1 MQEKKIFRLFS
12 SMMLVLLLS
21 IIIMFSI
28 HTFSSLVAA
37 NAETETI
44 DMNNSYILGI
54 HDNILTITDNSIIG
68 NFAKQFGGLTKQFEY
83 TVNLD
88 GKQIFPNDTIKQ
100 DIVTKYKSTDYNINN
115 LNYKIL
121 GFNIDASN
129 IKIRVNPSRIDQITT
144 RVDFPVLLARN
155 VTVTNG
161 SINLKYR
168 QVNLGSIYGIY
179 NKGTDKMTMHIPIS
193 TALQYLPHF

>member
-1 MQEKKIFRLFS
+1 MQEKKIFRLLS
-12 SMMLVLLLS
+12 SMMLALLLS

-28 HTFSSLVAA
+28 HTFSSLVEAYA
-37 NAETETI
+37 ETI

-54 HDNILTITDNSIIG
+54 HDNILTITDNSLLG
-68 NFAKQFGGLTKQFEY
+68 NLAKQFGGLTKQFEY

-100 DIVTKYKSTDYNINN
+100 DIVTKYTSKDYNINS

-121 GFNIDASN
+121 GFNINASN
-129 IKIRVNPSRIDQITT
+129 IKIRVNPSRIDQSTT

-179 NKGTDKMTMHIPIS
+179 NKDTDKMTVHIPIS
-193 TALQYLPHF
+193 TALQYLHNF

>member
-12 SMMLVLLLS
+12 SMTLALLLS
-21 IIIMFSI
+21 IIIVFSI

-37 NAETETI
+37 YAETI

-121 GFNIDASN
+121 GFNINASN
-129 IKIRVNPSRIDQITT
+129 IKIRVNPSRIGQITT

>member
-1 MQEKKIFRLFS
+1 MQEKKIFRLLS
-12 SMMLVLLLS
+12 SMMLALLLS

-28 HTFSSLVAA
+28 HTFSSLVEAYA
-37 NAETETI
+37 ETI

-54 HDNILTITDNSIIG
+54 HDNILTITDNSLLG
-68 NFAKQFGGLTKQFEY
+68 NLAKQFGGLTKQFEY

-100 DIVTKYKSTDYNINN
+100 DIVTKYTSTDYNINS

-121 GFNIDASN
+121 GFNINASN
-129 IKIRVNPSRIDQITT
+129 IKIRVNPSRIDQSTT

-179 NKGTDKMTMHIPIS
+179 NKDTDKMTVHIPIS
-193 TALQYLPHF
+193 TALQYLPNF

>member
-12 SMMLVLLLS
+12 SMMLALLLS

-37 NAETETI
+37 NAETI

-54 HDNILTITDNSIIG
+54 HDNILTITDNSILG
-68 NFAKQFGGLTKQFEY
+68 NLAKQFSSLTKQFEY

-100 DIVTKYKSTDYNINN
+100 DIVTKYKSTDYYIN
-115 LNYKIL
+115 
-121 GFNIDASN
+121 
-129 IKIRVNPSRIDQITT
+129 
-144 RVDFPVLLARN
+144 
-155 VTVTNG
+155 
-161 SINLKYR
+161 
-168 QVNLGSIYGIY
+168 
-179 NKGTDKMTMHIPIS
+179 
-193 TALQYLPHF
+193 

>member
-1 MQEKKIFRLFS
+1 MQEKKIFRLLS
-12 SMMLVLLLS
+12 SMMLALLLS
-21 IIIMFSI
+21 IIMFSI

-37 NAETETI
+37 YAETI
-44 DMNNSYILGI
+44 YMNNSYVLGI
-54 HDNILTITDNSIIG
+54 HDNILTITDNSLLG
-68 NFAKQFGGLTKQFEY
+68 NLAKQFGGLTKQFEY

-100 DIVTKYKSTDYNINN
+100 DIVTKYTSTDYNINS

-121 GFNIDASN
+121 GFNINASN
-129 IKIRVNPSRIDQITT
+129 IKIRVNPSRIDQSTT

-179 NKGTDKMTMHIPIS
+179 NKDTDKMTVHIPIS
-193 TALQYLPHF
+193 TALQYLPNF

>member
-1 MQEKKIFRLFS
+1 MQEKKIFRLLS
-12 SMMLVLLLS
+12 SMMLALLLS
-21 IIIMFSI
+21 IIMFSI

-37 NAETETI
+37 YAETI
-44 DMNNSYILGI
+44 DMNNSYVLGI
-54 HDNILTITDNSIIG
+54 HDNILTITDNSLLG
-68 NFAKQFGGLTKQFEY
+68 NLAKQFGGLTKQFEY

-100 DIVTKYKSTDYNINN
+100 DIVTKYTSTDYNINS

-121 GFNIDASN
+121 GFNINASN
-129 IKIRVNPSRIDQITT
+129 IKIRVNPSRIDQSTT

-179 NKGTDKMTMHIPIS
+179 NKDTDKMTVHIQIS
-193 TALQYLPHF
+193 TALQYLPNF

>member
-1 MQEKKIFRLFS
+1 MQEKKIFRLLS
-12 SMMLVLLLS
+12 SMTLALLLS
-21 IIIMFSI
+21 IIMFSI

-37 NAETETI
+37 YAETI
-44 DMNNSYILGI
+44 DMNNSYVLGI
-54 HDNILTITDNSIIG
+54 HDNILTITDNSLLG
-68 NFAKQFGGLTKQFEY
+68 NLAKQFGGLTKQFEY

-100 DIVTKYKSTDYNINN
+100 DTVTKYTSTDYNINS

-121 GFNIDASN
+121 GFNINASN
-129 IKIRVNPSRIDQITT
+129 IKIRVNPSRIDQSTT

-179 NKGTDKMTMHIPIS
+179 NKDTDKMTVHIPIS
-193 TALQYLPHF
+193 TALQYLPNF

>member
-1 MQEKKIFRLFS
+1 MQEKKIFRLLS
-12 SMMLVLLLS
+12 SMMLALLLS
-21 IIIMFSI
+21 IIMFSI

-37 NAETETI
+37 YAETI
-44 DMNNSYILGI
+44 DMNNSYVLGI
-54 HDNILTITDNSIIG
+54 HDNILTITDNSLLG
-68 NFAKQFGGLTKQFEY
+68 NLAKQFGGLTNQFEY

-100 DIVTKYKSTDYNINN
+100 DIVTKYTSKDYNINS

-121 GFNIDASN
+121 GFNINASN
-129 IKIRVNPSRIDQITT
+129 IKIRVNPSRIDQSTT

-179 NKGTDKMTMHIPIS
+179 NKDTDKMTVHIPIS
-193 TALQYLPHF
+193 TALQYLPNF

>member
-1 MQEKKIFRLFS
+1 MQEKKIFRLLS
-12 SMMLVLLLS
+12 SMMLALLLS
-21 IIIMFSI
+21 IIMFSI
-28 HTFSSLVAA
+28 HTFSSLVEAYA
-37 NAETETI
+37 ETI

-54 HDNILTITDNSIIG
+54 HDNILTITDNSLLG
-68 NFAKQFGGLTKQFEY
+68 NLAKQFGGLTKQLEY

-100 DIVTKYKSTDYNINN
+100 DIVTKYTSTDYNINS

-121 GFNIDASN
+121 GFNINASN
-129 IKIRVNPSRIDQITT
+129 IKIRVNPSRIDQSTT

-179 NKGTDKMTMHIPIS
+179 NKDTDKMTVHIPIS
-193 TALQYLPHF
+193 TALQYLPNF

>member
-12 SMMLVLLLS
+12 SMTLALLLS
-21 IIIMFSI
+21 IIIVFSI

-37 NAETETI
+37 YAETI

-54 HDNILTITDNSIIG
+54 HDNILTITDNSILG

-100 DIVTKYKSTDYNINN
+100 DIVTKYKSKDYNINN

-121 GFNIDASN
+121 GFNINASN
-129 IKIRVNPSRIDQITT
+129 IKIRVNPSRIGQITT

>member
-12 SMMLVLLLS
+12 SMMLALLLS

-37 NAETETI
+37 NAETI

-54 HDNILTITDNSIIG
+54 HDNIFTITDNSILG
-68 NFAKQFGGLTKQFEY
+68 NLAKQFGSLTKQFEY

-100 DIVTKYKSTDYNINN
+100 DIVTKYKSTDYNINS

-121 GFNIDASN
+121 GFNINASN

>member
-1 MQEKKIFRLFS
+1 MQEKKIFRLLS
-12 SMMLVLLLS
+12 SMMLALLLS
-21 IIIMFSI
+21 IIMFSI

-37 NAETETI
+37 YAETI
-44 DMNNSYILGI
+44 DMNNSYVLGI
-54 HDNILTITDNSIIG
+54 HDNILTITDNSLLG
-68 NFAKQFGGLTKQFEY
+68 NLAKQFGGLTKQFEY

-100 DIVTKYKSTDYNINN
+100 DIVTKYTSTDYNINS

-121 GFNIDASN
+121 GFNINASN
-129 IKIRVNPSRIDQITT
+129 IKIRVNPSRIDQSTT

-179 NKGTDKMTMHIPIS
+179 NKDTDKMTVHIPIS
-193 TALQYLPHF
+193 TALQYLPNF

>member
-1 MQEKKIFRLFS
+1 MQEKKIFRLLS
-12 SMMLVLLLS
+12 SMMLALLLS
-21 IIIMFSI
+21 IIMFSI

-37 NAETETI
+37 YAETI
-44 DMNNSYILGI
+44 DMNNSYVLGI
-54 HDNILTITDNSIIG
+54 HDNILTITDNSLLG
-68 NFAKQFGGLTKQFEY
+68 NLAKQFGGLTKQFEY

-88 GKQIFPNDTIKQ
+88 GKQIFPNDTINQ
-100 DIVTKYKSTDYNINN
+100 DIVTKYTSTDYNINS

-121 GFNIDASN
+121 GFNINASN
-129 IKIRVNPSRIDQITT
+129 IKIRVNPSRIDQSTT

-179 NKGTDKMTMHIPIS
+179 NKDTDKMTVHIPIS
-193 TALQYLPHF
+193 TALQYLHNF

>member
-1 MQEKKIFRLFS
+1 MQEKKIFRLLS
-12 SMMLVLLLS
+12 SMMLALLLS
-21 IIIMFSI
+21 IFIMFSI
-28 HTFSSLVAA
+28 HTFSSLVEAYA
-37 NAETETI
+37 ETI

-54 HDNILTITDNSIIG
+54 HDNILTITDNSLLG
-68 NFAKQFGGLTKQFEY
+68 NLAKQFGGLTKQFEY

-100 DIVTKYKSTDYNINN
+100 DIVTKYTSTDYNINS

-121 GFNIDASN
+121 GFNINASN
-129 IKIRVNPSRIDQITT
+129 IKIRVNPSRIDQSTT

-179 NKGTDKMTMHIPIS
+179 NKDTDKMTVHIPIS
-193 TALQYLPHF
+193 TALQYLPNF

>member
-1 MQEKKIFRLFS
+1 MQEKKIFRLLS
-12 SMMLVLLLS
+12 SMMLALLLS
-21 IIIMFSI
+21 IFIMFSI
-28 HTFSSLVAA
+28 HTFSSLVEAYA
-37 NAETETI
+37 ETI

-54 HDNILTITDNSIIG
+54 HDNILTITDNSLLG
-68 NFAKQFGGLTKQFEY
+68 NLAKQFGGLTKQFEY

-100 DIVTKYKSTDYNINN
+100 DIVTKYTSTDYNINS

-121 GFNIDASN
+121 GFNINASN
-129 IKIRVNPSRIDQITT
+129 IKIRVNPSRIDQSTT
-144 RVDFPVLLARN
+144 RLDFPVLLARN

-179 NKGTDKMTMHIPIS
+179 NKDTDKMTVHIPIS
-193 TALQYLPHF
+193 TALQYLPNF

>member
-1 MQEKKIFRLFS
+1 MQEKKIFRLLS
-12 SMMLVLLLS
+12 SMMLALLLS
-21 IIIMFSI
+21 IIMFSI

-37 NAETETI
+37 YAETI
-44 DMNNSYILGI
+44 DMNNSYVLGI
-54 HDNILTITDNSIIG
+54 HDNILTITDNSLLG
-68 NFAKQFGGLTKQFEY
+68 NLAKQFGGLTNQFEY

-100 DIVTKYKSTDYNINN
+100 DIVTKYTSTDYNINS

-121 GFNIDASN
+121 GFNINASN
-129 IKIRVNPSRIDQITT
+129 IKIRVNPSRIDQSTT

-179 NKGTDKMTMHIPIS
+179 NKDTDKMTVHIPIS
-193 TALQYLPHF
+193 TALQYLPNF

>member
-1 MQEKKIFRLFS
+1 MQEKKIFRLLS
-12 SMMLVLLLS
+12 SMMLALLLS

-28 HTFSSLVAA
+28 HTFSSLVEAYA
-37 NAETETI
+37 ETI

-54 HDNILTITDNSIIG
+54 HDNILTITDNSLLG
-68 NFAKQFGGLTKQFEY
+68 NLAKQFGGLTKQFEY

-100 DIVTKYKSTDYNINN
+100 DIVTKYTSTDYNINS

-121 GFNIDASN
+121 GFNINASN
-129 IKIRVNPSRIDQITT
+129 MKIRVNPSRIDQSTT
-144 RVDFPVLLARN
+144 RLDFPVLLARN

-179 NKGTDKMTMHIPIS
+179 NKDTDKMTVHIPIS
-193 TALQYLPHF
+193 TALQYLPNF

>member
-1 MQEKKIFRLFS
+1 MQEKKIFRLLS
-12 SMMLVLLLS
+12 SMTLALLLS
-21 IIIMFSI
+21 IIMFSI

-37 NAETETI
+37 YAETI
-44 DMNNSYILGI
+44 DMNNSYVLGI
-54 HDNILTITDNSIIG
+54 HDNILTITDNSLLG
-68 NFAKQFGGLTKQFEY
+68 NLAKQFGGLTKQFEY

-100 DIVTKYKSTDYNINN
+100 DIVTKYTSTDYNINS

-121 GFNIDASN
+121 GFNINASN
-129 IKIRVNPSRIDQITT
+129 IKIRVNPSRIDQSTT

-179 NKGTDKMTMHIPIS
+179 NKDTDKMTVHIPIS
-193 TALQYLPHF
+193 TALQYLPNF

>member
-12 SMMLVLLLS
+12 SMTLALLLS
-21 IIIMFSI
+21 IIIIFSI

-37 NAETETI
+37 YAETI

-121 GFNIDASN
+121 GFNINASN

-161 SINLKYR
+161 SINLNYLR
-168 QVNLGSIYGIY
+168 LTLVQYMVSIIR
-179 NKGTDKMTMHIPIS
+179 
-193 TALQYLPHF
+193 ALTK

>member
-12 SMMLVLLLS
+12 SMTLALLLS
-21 IIIMFSI
+21 IIIVFSI

-37 NAETETI
+37 YAETI

-54 HDNILTITDNSIIG
+54 HDNILTITDNSILG

-121 GFNIDASN
+121 GFNINASN
-129 IKIRVNPSRIDQITT
+129 IKIRVNPSRIGQITT